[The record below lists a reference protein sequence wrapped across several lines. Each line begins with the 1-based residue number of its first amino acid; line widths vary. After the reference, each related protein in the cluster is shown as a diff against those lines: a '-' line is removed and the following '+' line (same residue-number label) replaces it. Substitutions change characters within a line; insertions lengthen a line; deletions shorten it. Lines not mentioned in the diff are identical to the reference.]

1 MGGAVTIGRLM
12 KASGDMLE
20 RRWEST
26 GARGSGC
33 EGLDNSP
40 GPEVLALFVGVRCTE
55 LSRREEVAPGVVNSL
70 RVSYLR

>member
-12 KASGDMLE
+12 KASGDMPE
-20 RRWEST
+20 WRWES
-26 GARGSGC
+26 ARDRGSNYEC
-33 EGLDNSP
+33 LDNSP